1 MQNEKKEMCTDGDF
15 DHGRAPRMTVYQ
27 LEGNSEIFS
36 RSRTLPQ
43 HRAQSLGRRW
53 LVEILSEVNS
63 HSGEEHGIML
73 RLLLLSFEE
82 WNSARWYWFWCDSW
96 SWGSFDGRRS
106 GQRSERETVPRALGQ
121 EMGRWSGWR
130 RETTDSSVRQGR
142 GAQMESVDHKLCNL
156 EQVSSTIWAPIASSS
171 SWGSSKCLPHE
182 LQRGKKIREANLLL
196 VKESALDQCWGW
208 GGGDD
213 SHDHDPC

>member
-1 MQNEKKEMCTDGDF
+1 MNCSERPILKETLIRLIQKIEKAQIRNMQNEKKEMCTDGDF

-82 WNSARWYWFWCDSW
+82 WNSARWYWF
-96 SWGSFDGRRS
+96 
-106 GQRSERETVPRALGQ
+106 
-121 EMGRWSGWR
+121 
-130 RETTDSSVRQGR
+130 
-142 GAQMESVDHKLCNL
+142 
-156 EQVSSTIWAPIASSS
+156 
-171 SWGSSKCLPHE
+171 
-182 LQRGKKIREANLLL
+182 
-196 VKESALDQCWGW
+196 
-208 GGGDD
+208 
-213 SHDHDPC
+213 